1 MKRRQFIAGLG
12 SAVAWLV
19 GARTQQADCVR
30 RIRVLLA
37 ADENNPLARPRLSA
51 FKQALR
57 TWPGPMAATYPVL
70 HWTKWMILKPFFDDA
85 MRG

>member
-51 FKQALR
+51 FKQAPR
-57 TWPGPMAATYPVL
+57 TWPGPMAATCGD
-70 HWTKWMILKPFFDDA
+70 I
-85 MRG
+85 RC